1 MKIRKIVL
9 LSVLVVAITGFT
21 GCTSVSTL
29 TGDKLI
35 KQSTSNLTIQ
45 SNVDMT
51 DININSQIPGEVKE
65 VKVKEGDNIKKG
77 DVLLVISSDTLV
89 AKQSQVKAQIEAAT
103 GQLNA
108 AKAARDAASAK
119 LELAQNGARPEEI
132 DQAKAG
138 YDLTKVTYDRLK
150 VLFEEG
156 SIPKSD
162 MDNAETQLQLSK
174 DKYDIAQSGA
184 RAEDIK
190 AAKALVD
197 QANGTAQAA
206 EGQIKQAQGALDEV
220 NVNINNTTV
229 VSPEDGIVTQLN
241 VKAGELVSTGMPLVV
256 VTDANKPSILCNVR
270 ETDLSKVDLDQEV
283 SLKIPAYKDE
293 VFKGKV
299 VKINK
304 NADFAVKRAT
314 NDNGEFDILSYGVK
328 VELIDMDKPL
338 RAGMTAFVDFGK

>member
-9 LSVLVVAITGFT
+9 LSVLVVSVSSFI

-29 TGDKLI
+29 TGDKLV

-51 DININSQIPGEVKE
+51 DININTQIPGEVKE
-65 VKVKEGDNIKKG
+65 VNVKEGDSVKKG
-77 DVLLVISSDTLV
+77 DVLLIIKSDTLA
-89 AKQSQVKAQIEAAT
+89 AKQSQVKAQIETANA
-103 GQLNA
+103 QLNA
-108 AKAARDAASAK
+108 TKATRDAASAK

-132 DQAKAG
+132 DQAKLG
-138 YDLTKVTYDRLK
+138 YDLTKLTYDRLK
-150 VLFEEG
+150 VLYEEG

-162 MDNAETQLQLSK
+162 MDNAETQLKLAK

-184 RAEDIK
+184 RPEDIK
-190 AAKALVD
+190 AAKAQVD
-197 QANGTAQAA
+197 QANASVEAV
-206 EGQIKQAQGALDEV
+206 EGQIKQAQAGLEEV
-220 NVNINNTTV
+220 NVNVNNATV
-229 VSPEDGIVTQLN
+229 VAPEDGVVTQLN
-241 VKAGELVSTGMPLVV
+241 VKAGELVSTGMPLVM
-256 VTDANKPSILCNVR
+256 VTDVNKPSILCNVR

-283 SLKIPAYKDE
+283 SVKIAAYKDN

-328 VELIDMDKPL
+328 VELVDMDKPL
-338 RAGMTAFVDFGK
+338 RAGMTAFIDFGK